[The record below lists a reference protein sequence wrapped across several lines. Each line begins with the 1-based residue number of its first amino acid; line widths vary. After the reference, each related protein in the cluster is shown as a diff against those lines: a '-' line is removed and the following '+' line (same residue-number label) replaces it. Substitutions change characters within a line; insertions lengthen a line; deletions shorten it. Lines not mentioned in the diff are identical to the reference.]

1 MELIE
6 TIAMLILG
14 AVFGGLSVFF
24 TVKEKLRTIQEHQSQ
39 RRTTLLEEVAE
50 HLGKITHVYSKYA
63 SLINEIGP
71 KADRMSHK
79 QQKELEELSTELV
92 SVFEQVSV
100 AESKLLLLGEKRL
113 QKALKLYTGKMAQ
126 FRKQFYPGR
135 YQNSEQTIAFKK
147 ELGTIRDQ
155 FYDTLSE
162 RYDEAMG

>member
-14 AVFGGLSVFF
+14 TLFGGLVVFF
-24 TVKEKLRTIQEHQSQ
+24 SVREKLRTINEHKSQ
-39 RRTTLLEEVAE
+39 RRLELLEEVAE
-50 HLGKITHVYSKYA
+50 HLGKVSHVYSKYA

-71 KADRMSHK
+71 KADRMSLK
-79 QQKELEELSTELV
+79 QQKELDELSQQLV
-92 SVFEQVSV
+92 EVYEQVSI
-100 AESKLLLLGEKRL
+100 AETKLLLLGEKRL

-135 YQNSEQTIAFKK
+135 YKNAEQITVFKK
-147 ELGTIRDQ
+147 ELSTIRVQ

-162 RYDEAMG
+162 RYDEATS

>member
-6 TIAMLILG
+6 TIAMLLLG
-14 AVFGGLSVFF
+14 TIFGGLSVYF
-24 TVKEKLRTIQEHQSQ
+24 TFKEKLRLIQEHQSQ

-50 HLGKITHVYSKYA
+50 HLGKISHVYSKYA
-63 SLINEIGP
+63 SLIIEIGP
-71 KADRMSHK
+71 KAERMSVK
-79 QQKELEELSTELV
+79 QQKELDELSAQLV
-92 SVFEQVSV
+92 EVFEQVSI

-113 QKALKLYTGKMAQ
+113 QKSLKLYTGKMAQ

-135 YQNSEQTIAFKK
+135 FHNIDQTTAFKK
-147 ELGTIRDQ
+147 ELATVRNQ